1 MAGTSKF
8 DELRL
13 KTDRQL
19 IQIANTELDL
29 GIRDA
34 HRALESAENWVSAE
48 RHYWFAEKALA
59 QASLLLPWPGDYR
72 EAELG
77 SVESRTPVSPRNAR
91 RAVGSSTSTA
101 TPAEDTTSALA
112 RALWKARGCPEG
124 LPEEDWFRAERAL
137 EVARRLRREL
147 SGRAALSEP

>member
-34 HRALESAENWVSAE
+34 HRALKSAENWVSAE
-48 RHYWFAEKALA
+48 RHYWFAERAHA
-59 QASLLLPWPGDYR
+59 QASLLLHLAGDSR
-72 EAELG
+72 AVELG
-77 SVESRTPVSPRNAR
+77 SVESRMEYLREMLDGLSVLE
-91 RAVGSSTSTA
+91 STA

-137 EVARRLRREL
+137 KLHTACVG
-147 SGRAALSEP
+147 S